1 MDAAAE
7 RKERLKALKE
17 AQRLAE
23 STGET
28 SAGAAAEAAAAAE
41 PEKPVLKFR
50 NYVVK
55 DQKIAH
61 EQVGA
66 LAPSCRWVPSVH
78 SSSWLWL
85 CMQCGAA
92 VAGRHMCAPQARQQ

>member
-7 RKERLKALKE
+7 RKQRLKALKE

-23 STGET
+23 AKEDS
-28 SAGAAAEAAAAAE
+28 SAGAAPEAAAAAE

-61 EQVGA
+61 EQVRP
-66 LAPSCRWVPSVH
+66 LAPPVGGYH
-78 SSSWLWL
+78 H
-85 CMQCGAA
+85 QCT
-92 VAGRHMCAPQARQQ
+92 PQQQRVRLPVS